1 MPELVELASGHAA
14 QELAASLPR
23 RWQDVQGVAAK
34 AREIARVVPEKVRDL
49 LIAAAWLHDIGYAPN
64 IAHTG
69 FHSLDGARWL
79 LQQGQSPRLAALVA
93 YHSCA
98 LFEAEERGLAG
109 ALVAEFEQEHSI
121 TADALW
127 YADMTTTPDGTPIE
141 VTTRLD
147 EIGERYGPERL
158 VTRFWVRARPTLL
171 AAIDRVERVAQP
183 IAGGQAWRASA

>member
-1 MPELVELASGHAA
+1 M
-14 QELAASLPR
+14 
-23 RWQDVQGVAAK
+23 
-34 AREIARVVPEKVRDL
+34 VPEKDRDL
-49 LIAAAWLHDIGYAPN
+49 LVAAAWLHDIGYAPD

-98 LFEAEERGLAG
+98 LFEAEERGLAA

-127 YADMTTTPDGTPIE
+127 YADMTTTPDGAPID

-147 EIGERYGPERL
+147 EIGERYGPDHL

-171 AAIDRVERVAQP
+171 AAIDRVERAAQP
-183 IAGGQAWRASA
+183 I